1 MQRPQT
7 TGPRQETAPASAAIR
22 IASTPHDISLARELI
37 LEYAKWLGVDL
48 CFQGID
54 EELKSLPGS
63 YGAPHGGRLLIA
75 GTPGTAF
82 ACIALRSLGSPSDF
96 IGDQTRAGEVKRLYV
111 RPSHR
116 NQGWARHLARALLD
130 EARAIGYH
138 ELKLDTLDWMTAA
151 RSLYADMGFEE
162 CAPYYANPLPGVIY
176 MRLQLAGPSPKEG

>member
-7 TGPRQETAPASAAIR
+7 TGPTQETAPTSAAIR
-22 IASTPHDISLARELI
+22 IAATPHDIGLARELI

-54 EELKSLPGS
+54 EELKSLPGA
-63 YGAPHGGRLLIA
+63 YAAPLGRLLIA
-75 GTPGTAF
+75 GTPGSAF
-82 ACIALRSLGSPSDF
+82 ACIALRSLGTHSNSSD
-96 IGDQTRAGEVKRLYV
+96 DQRRTGEVKRLYV

-116 NQGWARHLARALLD
+116 NQGWARHLTKALLE
-130 EARAIGYH
+130 EARAIGYR

-176 MRLQLAGPSPKEG
+176 MKLQLAGHVPREG

>member
-7 TGPRQETAPASAAIR
+7 AGPRQETAPASAAIR

-63 YGAPHGGRLLIA
+63 YAAPHGRLLIA
-75 GTPGTAF
+75 GAPGSAF
-82 ACIALRSLGSPSDF
+82 ACIALRSLGTHADF
-96 IGDQTRAGEVKRLYV
+96 IGDQPRAGEVKRLYV

-116 NQGWARHLARALLD
+116 NQGWAFYLS
-130 EARAIGYH
+130 
-138 ELKLDTLDWMTAA
+138 K
-151 RSLYADMGFEE
+151 SLFD
-162 CAPYYANPLPGVIY
+162 
-176 MRLQLAGPSPKEG
+176 